1 MWAILVKGG
10 PVMIPLAI
18 LSIMGLAVVIEKFVS
33 LRAPNV
39 LQREIISC
47 VESVRT
53 PADIPMAIK
62 ICERHD
68 TPFAHIV
75 RTGLEQAGAPVII
88 VRQAMED
95 VGRRQVARLSRY
107 LVVLET
113 VAAAGPLLGLLGTVF
128 GMIQVFSVIS
138 IAGVGHAGLLSGGI
152 AQALITTAAGLSI
165 GVPALIAYNFFDARV
180 DGFANKID
188 EYAHLLLKNLSDMEK
203 TRAEK
208 TMTPRMGGTTDAA

>member
-10 PVMIPLAI
+10 PVMIPLAV
-18 LSIMGLAVVIEKFVS
+18 LSVMGLAVVIEKFFT

-47 VESVRT
+47 VESVKT

-62 ICERHD
+62 ICQRYD
-68 TPFAHIV
+68 TPFARII
-75 RTGLEQAGAPVII
+75 RTGLEESGSPVII

-95 VGRRQVARLSRY
+95 VGRLEVARFSRF

-128 GMIQVFSVIS
+128 GMIRVFSVIS

-152 AQALITTAAGLSI
+152 AEALITTAAGLVI
-165 GVPALIAYNFFDARV
+165 GVPALIAFNLFDARV
-180 DGFANKID
+180 DSFANKID
-188 EYAHLLLKNLSDMEK
+188 GYAHHLLKNLSQMENPGASK
-203 TRAEK
+203 A
-208 TMTPRMGGTTDAA
+208 GGRSDAT

>member
-1 MWAILVKGG
+1 
-10 PVMIPLAI
+10 MIPLAV
-18 LSIMGLAVVIEKFVS
+18 LSIMGLAVVIEKLFS

-47 VESVRT
+47 VESVKT
-53 PADIPMAIK
+53 PGDIPMAIK
-62 ICERHD
+62 ICQRYN
-68 TPFAHIV
+68 TPFAHII
-75 RTGLEQAGAPVII
+75 RTGLEESGSPTII

-95 VGRRQVARLSRY
+95 VGRREVARLSRF

-128 GMIQVFSVIS
+128 GMIRVFSVIS

-152 AQALITTAAGLSI
+152 AEALITTAAGLVI
-165 GVPALIAYNFFDARV
+165 GVPALIAYNFLDARV

-188 EYAHLLLKNLSDMEK
+188 GYAHHLLKNLSEMEK
-203 TRAEK
+203 PRASK
-208 TMTPRMGGTTDAA
+208 ARDMSDAT